1 MKRKTDLLAASDLR
15 FSISLTSS
23 RDYRSTRNLSDSWN
37 GERYNVKKKS
47 IARYVPTV
55 SLRNDNISSFPFFC
69 IT

>member
-37 GERYNVKKKS
+37 GERYNVKKKKYCE
-47 IARYVPTV
+47 IRT
-55 SLRNDNISSFPFFC
+55 DC
-69 IT
+69 IIEER

>member
-37 GERYNVKKKS
+37 GERYNVKKKKKKYCE
-47 IARYVPTV
+47 IRT
-55 SLRNDNISSFPFFC
+55 DC
-69 IT
+69 IIEER